1 MTPAEII
8 AEFRKKYEGC
18 YIHVQMP
25 DSTEDSLFYL
35 ASVTQTRGEP
45 TGVLRLESEEFGKI
59 QLNMGTTHTLKF
71 KFPEVGTFQSGAD
84 AYFFRR
90 NPVRQWRRG
99 LCSDNAMILP
109 VWGSL
114 RSAGGMMGFTT
125 VNDAF
130 KGEYFTY
137 AKATSMLESGKYRSV
152 ALANGF
158 ALVLSMTL
166 DCQYYLM
173 YRTLPIAKV
182 NKGALTVMES
192 SFETQLKQIIQ

>member
-35 ASVTQTRGEP
+35 ESVSQTRGEP
-45 TGVLRLESEEFGKI
+45 TGVLKLASEEFGKI

-71 KFPEVGTFQSGAD
+71 KFPEVGVFQSGGD
-84 AYFFRR
+84 AYMFRR
-90 NPVRQWRRG
+90 NPMRQWRRG
-99 LCSDNAMILP
+99 LCADNGVVVP
-109 VWGSL
+109 VWAAL
-114 RSAGGMMGFTT
+114 RSAGNLMSFTT

-130 KGEYFTY
+130 KGAYFTY
-137 AKATSMLESGKYRSV
+137 PKAISMLESGKYRSV
-152 ALANGF
+152 AMSNGF
-158 ALVLSMTL
+158 SVVLSMTL
-166 DCQYYLM
+166 DCQYYVM

-182 NKGALTVMES
+182 NNGALSVLES
-192 SFETQLKQIIQ
+192 AFETQLKQIIQ